1 MTRQL
6 VSLMFVISSYGE
18 HYPDMN
24 TLSTVSFLFAIMVKS
39 TPQDDS
45 LKEIYVPTPLGIKI
59 RQLRKEQGLSLD
71 QLAAMAETSKSYL
84 WELENRE
91 TANPTMDKV
100 SKIAEKLG
108 VTAEFLLNDKQ
119 EGHSVEDADKAFF
132 RKYQK
137 LPSPTKKKIQDILN
151 VIQDRGTDD
160 E

>member
-1 MTRQL
+1 
-6 VSLMFVISSYGE
+6 
-18 HYPDMN
+18 
-24 TLSTVSFLFAIMVKS
+24 MVKFA
-39 TPQDDS
+39 PQDDS
-45 LKEIYVPTPLGIKI
+45 LKEKYVPTLLGTKI
-59 RQLRKEQGLSLD
+59 RQLRKKQGLSLD

-108 VTAEFLLNDKQ
+108 VTAEFLLNDEQ
-119 EGHSVEDADKAFF
+119 VAHSAEDADKAFF

-137 LPSPTKKKIQDILN
+137 LPAPTKKKIQDILN
-151 VIQDRGTDD
+151 VLREHGTDD

>member
-1 MTRQL
+1 
-6 VSLMFVISSYGE
+6 MFVISSHGE
-18 HYPDMN
+18 RYPDLSF
-24 TLSTVSFLFAIMVKS
+24 LSTGSFLFAIVVMFAA
-39 TPQDDS
+39 QDDS
-45 LKEIYVPTPLGIKI
+45 LKEIFVPTPLGIKI

-108 VTAEFLLNDKQ
+108 VTAEFLLNDEQ
-119 EGHSVEDADKAFF
+119 AAHSAEDADKAFF

-137 LPSPTKKKIQDILN
+137 LPAPTKKKIQDILKVLREN
-151 VIQDRGTDD
+151 GADD

>member
-1 MTRQL
+1 M
-6 VSLMFVISSYGE
+6 I
-18 HYPDMN
+18 
-24 TLSTVSFLFAIMVKS
+24 LFAH
-39 TPQDDS
+39 QNDS

-84 WELENRE
+84 WELENRDA
-91 TANPTMDKV
+91 ANPTLDKV

-108 VTAEFLLNDKQ
+108 VTAEYLLNEKL
-119 EGHSVEDADKAFF
+119 EGHSAEDADKAFF

-151 VIQDRGTDD
+151 VLRNHGTDD